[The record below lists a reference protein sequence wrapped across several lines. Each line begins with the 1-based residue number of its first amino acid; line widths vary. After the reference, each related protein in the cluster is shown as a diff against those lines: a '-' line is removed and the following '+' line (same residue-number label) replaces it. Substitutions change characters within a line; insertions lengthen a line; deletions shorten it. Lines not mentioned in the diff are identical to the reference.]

1 MKDYINQFYNEGLAT
16 TFYLKPIS
24 YINKIIKNK
33 TMCKVVGIVIK
44 ILYTILVLVFA
55 YYMFLDKYPL

>member
-16 TFYLKPIS
+16 TFYLKPIN

-33 TMCKVVGIVIK
+33 IICKIFGIVIK
-44 ILYTILVLVFA
+44 LLYTILALILA
-55 YYMFLDKYPL
+55 WYMFLDKYPL